1 MRITINNE
9 SVEISSDRIFLS
21 ELLEIRGIRQGGTAV
36 AVNNRLIKHEN
47 WGLTPVNEG
56 DAITLITAAF
66 GG

>member
-9 SVEISSDRIFLS
+9 SLDIAADRIFLS

-36 AVNNRLIKHEN
+36 AVNNHLIKHEN
-47 WGLTPVNEG
+47 WGMTPICEG
-56 DAITLITAAF
+56 DNITLITAAF